1 MSAMPIPIVGSA
13 MAFPV
18 RRNYC
23 SGRHYAASARA
34 MGSDPTR
41 EPPFF
46 FQKPT
51 GAICRTA

>member
-23 SGRHYAASARA
+23 SGRNYAASARDGRDLQDG
-34 MGSDPTR
+34 MKKKMP
-41 EPPFF
+41 
-46 FQKPT
+46 
-51 GAICRTA
+51 